1 MLKAIQEFFRARIEH
16 DSSAGS
22 HQHGLHL
29 ATAALLFEMLR
40 ADDEEHPQERRV
52 LEKTLREHF
61 ALSETETRELAA
73 LADRE
78 ASDAVS
84 LYQFTSLI
92 SQNFTLEQKRQVV
105 EMLWQVAF
113 ADGHLDPY
121 EEALVRKIADLIHV
135 PHRDFIQS
143 KHRVMDALK

>member
-1 MLKAIQEFFRARIEH
+1 MLKAIQDYFRGRIEP

-40 ADDEEHPQERRV
+40 ADDEEHPKERRV
-52 LEKTLREHF
+52 LEKALQERF
-61 ALSETETRELAA
+61 ALTETETRELAA

-78 ASDAVS
+78 ALEAVS

-92 SQNFTLEQKRQVV
+92 SQHFTLEQKRQVV

-135 PHRDFIQS
+135 SHRDFIQS

>member
-1 MLKAIQEFFRARIEH
+1 VLHAIQKFFRGKIGV
-16 DSSAGS
+16 DSGS
-22 HQHGLHL
+22 GPDQHGLHL

-40 ADDEEHPQERRV
+40 ADNDEHPTERRT
-52 LEKTLREHF
+52 LEEALRTQF
-61 ALSETETRELAA
+61 GLGKAETHELAA

-78 ASDAVS
+78 AAESTS
-84 LYQFTSLI
+84 LYQFTGLI
-92 SQNFTLEQKRQVV
+92 NDHFAPEQKVQVV

-121 EEALVRKIADLIHV
+121 EEALVRKIADLIYV

-143 KHRVMDALK
+143 KHRVMQALK